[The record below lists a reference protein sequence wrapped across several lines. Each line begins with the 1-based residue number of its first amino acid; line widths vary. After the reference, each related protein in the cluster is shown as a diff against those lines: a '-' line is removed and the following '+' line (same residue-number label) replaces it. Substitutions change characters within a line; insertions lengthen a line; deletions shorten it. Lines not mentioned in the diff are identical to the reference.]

1 MEKTIKLPTPQKELE
16 FPLMKALEKRRSIRK
31 WSNVPISD
39 QELSNILWAA
49 CGITKVKTSRVKS
62 KRTAPSACNSQ
73 EIRVYTLMEHG
84 VFYMMKINMN

>member
-62 KRTAPSACNSQ
+62 KKNCTIS
-73 EIRVYTLMEHG
+73 M
-84 VFYMMKINMN
+84 